1 LFEAKDID
9 VKQATDNDDTAPV
22 KHGALASP
30 TPPRGAAA
38 DWTVPQHWE
47 ELTAEDHWVWDTL
60 FARQQTLLH
69 GRAVEAFQE
78 GLDVLHLS
86 RPGVPNFD
94 ELNEKLGARTGWT
107 VVAVPGLVPDDVFF
121 DHLSKRRFPAGNFIR
136 QARQLDYLEEPDV
149 FHDVFGHVPLLAQPA
164 VADFMQALGELGLQA
179 LEKNALH
186 RLARLYW
193 YTVEF
198 GLARENGD
206 LKIYGAGILSS
217 FGESHYSL
225 ESAKPHRLGFDLE
238 RVLRTSYRTD
248 TFQQSYFVIDRFEDV
263 LKLVQRNDFAR
274 LYEKLET
281 LPDISP
287 AKTEKNERL
296 AA

>member
-1 LFEAKDID
+1 ME
-9 VKQATDNDDTAPV
+9 QEQQT

-30 TPPRGAAA
+30 TPPPGAAS
-38 DWTVPQHWE
+38 DWTVPQRWDE
-47 ELTAEDHWVWDTL
+47 FSAEDHWVWDTL

-69 GRAVEAFQE
+69 GRAVEAFGQS
-78 GLDVLHLS
+78 LDVLHLS

-94 ELNEKLGARTGWT
+94 ELNEKLHARTGWT

-121 DHLSKRRFPAGNFIR
+121 RHLSERRFPAGNFIR
-136 QARQLDYLEEPDV
+136 AANHLDYLEEPDV
-149 FHDVFGHVPLLAQPA
+149 FHDVFGHVPLLAQPQ
-164 VADFMQALGELGLQA
+164 VADFMQALGMLGLQA
-179 LEKNALH
+179 LDQNALH

-217 FGESHYSL
+217 FGESHYAL
-225 ESAKPHRLGFDLE
+225 ESARPRRLDFDLR
-238 RVLRTSYRTD
+238 RVLRTSYKTD
-248 TFQQSYFVIDRFEDV
+248 SFQESYFVIERFEDV
-263 LKLVQRNDFAR
+263 LALVLRNDLPA
-274 LYEKLET
+274 LYGELDR
-281 LPDISP
+281 LPDLSP
-287 AKTEKNERL
+287 CNAEADLL

>member
-1 LFEAKDID
+1 MNQTSNNND
-9 VKQATDNDDTAPV
+9 QAPA

-30 TPPRGAAA
+30 TPPPGAAA

-69 GRAVEAFQE
+69 GRAVSAFEEALE
-78 GLDVLHLS
+78 VLHLS

-94 ELNEKLGARTGWT
+94 ELNEKLHARTGWT

-121 DHLSKRRFPAGNFIR
+121 HHLSQRRFPAGNFIR
-136 QARQLDYLEEPDV
+136 QAKQLDYLQEPDV

-179 LEKNALH
+179 LDSGALH

-198 GLARENGD
+198 GLAREDGA

-225 ESAKPHRLGFDLE
+225 ESAKPHRLAFDLH
-238 RVLRTSYRTD
+238 RVLRTRYRTD
-248 TFQQSYFVIDRFEDV
+248 SFQHSYFVIDRFEDV
-263 LKLVQRNDFAR
+263 LRLVQRNDFAS
-274 LYEKLET
+274 LYQQLDH
-281 LPDISP
+281 LPDLDP
-287 AKTEKNERL
+287 AVADADERL

>member
-1 LFEAKDID
+1 ML
-9 VKQATDNDDTAPV
+9 QNDSHQRER
-22 KHGALASP
+22 HGALASP
-30 TPPRGAAA
+30 TPPSGAAE
-38 DWTVPQHWE
+38 DWTVPQRWD

-69 GRAVEAFQE
+69 GRAVEAFGQ

-94 ELNEKLGARTGWT
+94 ELNEKLHRRTGWT

-121 DHLSKRRFPAGNFIR
+121 RHLSERRFPAGNFIR
-136 QARQLDYLEEPDV
+136 AADQLDYLEEPDV
-149 FHDVFGHVPLLAQPA
+149 FHDVFGHVPLLAQPD
-164 VADFMQALGELGLQA
+164 VADFMQALGHLGLEA
-179 LEKNALH
+179 VERGALH

-198 GLARENGD
+198 GLARENGA

-225 ESAKPHRLGFDLE
+225 ENAKPHRLNFDLK
-238 RVLRTSYRTD
+238 RVLRTDYRTD
-248 TFQQSYFVIDRFEDV
+248 SFQLSYFVIDRFEDV
-263 LKLVQRNDFAR
+263 LKLVLRND
-274 LYEKLET
+274 
-281 LPDISP
+281 LPAIYAELDRSP
-287 AKTEKNERL
+287 DLSPCSLDEDDLL

>member
-1 LFEAKDID
+1 MLQTETS
-9 VKQATDNDDTAPV
+9 QRE

-30 TPPRGAAA
+30 TPPLGAAA
-38 DWTVPQHWE
+38 DWTVPQRWE

-69 GRAVEAFQE
+69 GRAVAAFGQ

-94 ELNEKLGARTGWT
+94 ELNEKLQARTGWT

-121 DHLSKRRFPAGNFIR
+121 RHLSERRFPAGNFIR
-136 QARQLDYLEEPDV
+136 AADQLDYLEEPDV
-149 FHDVFGHVPLLAQPA
+149 FHDVFGHVPLLAQPD
-164 VADFMQALGELGLQA
+164 VADFMQALGHLGLQA
-179 LEKNALH
+179 LDKGALH

-198 GLARENGD
+198 GLAREEGG
-206 LKIYGAGILSS
+206 LRIYGAGILSS
-217 FGESHYSL
+217 FSETHYAL
-225 ESAKPHRLGFDLE
+225 ESPKPHRLGFDLE
-238 RVLRTSYRTD
+238 RVMRTRYRTD
-248 TFQQSYFVIDRFEDV
+248 ILQQSYFVIDRFESL
-263 LKLVQRNDFAR
+263 LKLVERADLAGLWEMLDR
-274 LYEKLET
+274 
-281 LPDISP
+281 LPDLSP
-287 AKTEKNERL
+287 AEAEAAERL

>member
-1 LFEAKDID
+1 VTKPTNQDA
-9 VKQATDNDDTAPV
+9 AGSA

-30 TPPRGAAA
+30 TPPAGAAA
-38 DWTVPQHWE
+38 DWTVPQLWE
-47 ELTAEDHWVWDTL
+47 ELGAEDHWVWDTL

-69 GRAVEAFQE
+69 GRAVRAFQE
-78 GLDVLHLS
+78 GLDILHLS

-94 ELNEKLGARTGWT
+94 ELNEKLEARTGWS

-121 DHLSKRRFPAGNFIR
+121 RHLSERRFPAGNFIR

-164 VADFMQALGELGLQA
+164 VADFMQALGMLGLEA
-179 LEKNALH
+179 LEKGALH

-198 GLARENGD
+198 GLAREDGR

-217 FGESHYSL
+217 FGESLYSL
-225 ESAKPHRLGFDLE
+225 DSAKPHRLAFDLR
-238 RVLRTSYRTD
+238 RVLRTRYRSD
-248 TFQQSYFVIDRFEDV
+248 AFQQSYFVIDRFEDV

-274 LYEKLET
+274 LYEALDA
-281 LPDISP
+281 LPDLEASS
-287 AKTEKNERL
+287 AREEELL